1 MKTLTKDRRT
11 ITRRIRDAWPTLEP
25 LINSGYPLK
34 DIWED
39 WDEFKVSYRHF
50 IRTILKIRRQRPLR
64 SARPTAVAGKTESIA
79 STRVGVELPAAA
91 PGQFDPLRN
100 LRMHETREKG
110 FEYQGTRTEEE
121 LI

>member
-1 MKTLTKDRRT
+1 MNALTKDRRT

-50 IRTILKIRRQRPLR
+50 IRTILKIRRQTPER
-64 SARPTAVAGKTESIA
+64 SARSTAVAGKSDSVA
-79 STRVGVELPAAA
+79 LPRVSAALPVAA
-91 PGQFDPLRN
+91 PGQFDPLLN
-100 LRMHETREKG
+100 LRMHEAREKG